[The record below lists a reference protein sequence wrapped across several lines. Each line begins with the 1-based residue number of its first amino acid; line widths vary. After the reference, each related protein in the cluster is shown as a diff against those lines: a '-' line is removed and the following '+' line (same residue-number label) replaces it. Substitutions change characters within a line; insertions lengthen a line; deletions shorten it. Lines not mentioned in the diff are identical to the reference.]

1 MHFRKYILFFLS
13 LFIISASIAQQN
25 ITAQLMGKWEATDS
39 DGITGSLNFID
50 SVHII
55 VSIPNQTLSEGTYLV
70 DTSKDPMWFDITLKQ
85 GNIVLVMK
93 GLIKIINE
101 NAIKWQIST
110 EGERSETFRQ
120 AKTDNVIVL
129 KRKV

>member
-25 ITAQLMGKWEATDS
+25 ITSQLIGKWEATDS
-39 DGITGSLNFID
+39 DGITGGLNFID

-55 VSIPNQTLSEGTYLV
+55 VSIPNQSLSEGTYLV
-70 DTSKDPMWFDITLKQ
+70 DTSKDPMWFDITFKQ
-85 GNIVLVMK
+85 GKIVLVMK